1 MKRQMSKC
9 KMIVCGNWFIQLH
22 KTIAAI
28 STTTT
33 KLCTENEK
41 YKNQEDIDNNVKHW
55 KSGSVNTW
63 HFLFLWSCFY
73 VLFLLD
79 KSVLNL

>member
-41 YKNQEDIDNNVKHW
+41 YKNQEDIDNIESLDQW
-55 KSGSVNTW
+55 I
-63 HFLFLWSCFY
+63 LDIFY
-73 VLFLLD
+73 FFGLAFMYRFFLD